1 MLLRDNGDMSSVPKF
16 ASYQDILDAPEH
28 LVAEILAGVLYTQ
41 PRPGPRHAR
50 AAGRLLGEIN
60 APFDRGRGGP
70 GGWIILI
77 EPELHLGADVIV
89 PDVAGWRR
97 ARLPNLPDAA
107 WFDLVP
113 DWACEVLSP
122 STARLDRQLKM
133 RRYAAHGL
141 ANLWLVDPIAQTLES
156 YRLEGGRWV
165 LLATHGGDDTAAI
178 EPFEAVPLALSEL
191 WAE

>member
-1 MLLRDNGDMSSVPKF
+1 LGDNGAMSRVPKF
-16 ASYQDILDAPEH
+16 ATYEDLLNVPEH
-28 LVAEILAGVLYTQ
+28 QVAEILAGGLYTH

-50 AAGRLLGEIN
+50 AATALSGEIRG
-60 APFDRGRGGP
+60 PHDRGRGGP

-77 EPELHLGADVIV
+77 EPELHLGSDVIV

-97 ARLPNLPDAA
+97 QRLPKLPDAA
-107 WFDLVP
+107 WFELVP

-122 STARLDRQLKM
+122 STARIDRQLKM
-133 RRYAAHGL
+133 RLYAAHGL
-141 ANLWLVDPIAQTLES
+141 ANLWLIDPIAQTLEC

-165 LLATHGGDDTAAI
+165 LLATHGGDETAAI

-191 WAE
+191 WAD